1 MLFLCLKPSSGLS
14 AFMVKSKLNFIRA
27 HDAPFD
33 LASTTS
39 LISTHTPGT
48 PATFLGSIKLNF
60 ISKVQLG
67 PSVVARWKAWNAFP
81 QDFLLPSRR
90 RVSEAVPSTDRISVW
105 LVWVQPSILSLPN
118 FSHQFLFSSQFLL
131 FEIISFICLF
141 CMLTISSPRIWVIR
155 VLKLPTLLIL
165 NF

>member
-27 HDAPFD
+27 HEAPFD

-39 LISTHTPGT
+39 LISSHTPGT

-90 RVSEAVPSTDRISVW
+90 RVSEADLSESSHPYYPSLTSHTGFCF
-105 LVWVQPSILSLPN
+105 LHN
-118 FSHQFLFSSQFLL
+118 FYY
-131 FEIISFICLF
+131 
-141 CMLTISSPRIWVIR
+141 
-155 VLKLPTLLIL
+155 LKLSHLFVCFVCWLFLPLE
-165 NF
+165 FE